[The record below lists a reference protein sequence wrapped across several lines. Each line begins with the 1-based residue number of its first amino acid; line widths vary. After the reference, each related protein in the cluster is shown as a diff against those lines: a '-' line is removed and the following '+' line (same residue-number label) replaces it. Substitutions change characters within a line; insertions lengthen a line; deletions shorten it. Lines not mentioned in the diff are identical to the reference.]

1 VVYGHTCEVCIKRY
15 CDTGWPSDT
24 AASCAST
31 TSTLKSDIIETW
43 KRRKKKNHQKE
54 AWKHRKKRRQLKLER
69 LKPVLPRLK
78 PAHRLKPALTP
89 AIAGLLESAMSW
101 P

>member
-1 VVYGHTCEVCIKRY
+1 LDIGD
-15 CDTGWPSDT
+15 DTGWPSDT

-31 TSTLKSDIIETW
+31 TSTLKSDIIEAW
-43 KRRKKKNHQKE
+43 KRRKKKNHRKE
-54 AWKHRKKRRQLKLER
+54 AWKRRKKRRQLKLDR

-78 PAHRLKPALTP
+78 PAHRLKPALIP
-89 AIAGLLESAMSW
+89 AIASLLESAMSW